1 MLIILGN
8 FRVFALAQAAAHGP
22 FLGEHNAVYPFLQPL
37 TPSNSQHL
45 ITLFTTLKTP
55 HLQQR
60 IITVPA
66 MPVAK
71 EQVGDV
77 PEGLVPA
84 IKLEPPPGFEQDEW
98 EQLTDV
104 IITAIY
110 HSLC

>member
-1 MLIILGN
+1 
-8 FRVFALAQAAAHGP
+8 
-22 FLGEHNAVYPFLQPL
+22 
-37 TPSNSQHL
+37 
-45 ITLFTTLKTP
+45 
-55 HLQQR
+55 
-60 IITVPA
+60 

-84 IKLEPPPGFEQDEW
+84 IKLEPPPRFEQDEW